1 MSSKL
6 KQSGIHVWLT
16 SKDKKK
22 EQVPLPNR
30 SWLLNPNRATSGIH
44 QYDII
49 AANDG
54 VEEALD
60 RDNLPATRRKRG
72 QYLVYDSK
80 TRLTIARVAE
90 DCGLTKACTR
100 LEKLL
105 DHTITKSIVQSIR
118 NVYELSDTITLQTGR
133 VVRREFHFGL
143 LSWANLCIV

>member
-16 SKDKKK
+16 SKDKK
-22 EQVPLPNR
+22 EQVLLPNR

-44 QYDII
+44 QNDII

-60 RDNLPATRRKRG
+60 RDNSPAKRRKRG
-72 QYLVYDSK
+72 QYHVYDSK
-80 TRLTIARVAE
+80 TRLTITRVTE
-90 DCGLTKACTR
+90 GCGLTKACTR

-105 DHTITKSIVQSIR
+105 DHTITKSTVQLIR
-118 NVYELSDTITLQTGR
+118 NAYELSDTITLQTGR
-133 VVRREFHFGL
+133 VIRRKFHFGL
-143 LSWANLCIV
+143 LPW